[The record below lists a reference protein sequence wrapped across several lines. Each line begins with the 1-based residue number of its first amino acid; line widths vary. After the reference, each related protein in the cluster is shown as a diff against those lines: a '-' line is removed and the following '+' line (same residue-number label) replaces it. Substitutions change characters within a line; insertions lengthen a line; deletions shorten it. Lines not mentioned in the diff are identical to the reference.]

1 MDPIIMQGRIQV
13 LRKGGGGPIYL
24 MYPCSVFEVGGG
36 MLHACQPSFIRTEI
50 PSFWRLT
57 SVSFEGH
64 IEKEKMEYIFA
75 NHVQWRGQNILW
87 GGAFHK

>member
-1 MDPIIMQGRIQV
+1 
-13 LRKGGGGPIYL
+13 

-36 MLHACQPSFIRTEI
+36 MLHACQPSFIRTET

-64 IEKEKMEYIFA
+64 IEKEKMEYILLIMCSGVVRIFCGEVLST
-75 NHVQWRGQNILW
+75 NKRNVVSLYPVGV
-87 GGAFHK
+87 F